1 MRLLVS
7 LVLAL
12 TVALSSVT
20 MAQARHHARAAD
32 LVQLCTGVGM
42 IVIAVDAKGNP
53 VGPTLPC
60 PECTPALAALPGT
73 DRAVIGLAERLVPL
87 AFAAADRA
95 HPPHPAAR
103 HRYARAPPVPV

>member
-12 TVALSSVT
+12 TVALTSVT
-20 MAQARHHARAAD
+20 MAQARHHARMAQM
-32 LVQLCTGVGM
+32 VELCTGTGM
-42 IVIAVDAKGNP
+42 IVLPVDAQGNP
-53 VGPTLPC
+53 TGRTLPC

-73 DRAVIGLAERLVPL
+73 DRAVSGLVQRLVPL

-95 HPPHPAAR
+95 HPPHPTAR
-103 HRYARAPPVPV
+103 HRHARAPPVPV